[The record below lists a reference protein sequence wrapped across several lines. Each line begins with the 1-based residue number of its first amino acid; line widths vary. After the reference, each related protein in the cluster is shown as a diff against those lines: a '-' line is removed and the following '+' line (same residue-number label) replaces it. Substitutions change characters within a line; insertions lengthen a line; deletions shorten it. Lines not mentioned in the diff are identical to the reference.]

1 MEYEKGIET
10 GIIEEINPLNEYLD
24 NIIVRVNIQ
33 AIRTAVLRIAI
44 DPMYGVNAIHRFGP
58 FWRLPAVTFR

>member
-24 NIIVRVNIQ
+24 NIISARQ
-33 AIRTAVLRIAI
+33 YTGDQDRGFE
-44 DPMYGVNAIHRFGP
+44 DCH
-58 FWRLPAVTFR
+58 